1 MSRVREIVRRSLP
14 LAALLAAALAVPG
27 ARAAAAPPTVAVLYF
42 DYDGPDEELFALRKG
57 ITDFLVSQLASAE
70 TVQLVER
77 TRLQEVLAELELQ
90 QTRRIDPTSAAR
102 VGKLLGARYLVFG
115 SYFQLGAGLQATARI
130 VEVET
135 GKILFAHS
143 ALTTADDILP
153 VYLGLSDG
161 LKNFLVAK
169 LPALAAASKR
179 ADPPPRGAAAKPVAP
194 PRKQLK
200 LEQAKDHAVAL
211 DAIDR
216 KDKATAVKKL
226 QEVLAAND
234 DFPLASAQL
243 ASLN

>member
-1 MSRVREIVRRSLP
+1 MSRGLEIVRRFLP
-14 LAALLAAALAVPG
+14 CIAVAFALAVPG
-27 ARAAAAPPTVAVLYF
+27 ARAVAAQPTVAVLYF
-42 DYDGPDEELFALRKG
+42 DYDGADQELFELRKG
-57 ITDFLVSQLASAE
+57 ITDFLVSQLAAAE

-77 TRLQEVLAELELQ
+77 TRLQEVLAELDLQ

-102 VGKLLGARYLVFG
+102 IGKLLGARYLVFG
-115 SYFQLGAGLQATARI
+115 SYFQLGAGLQASARI

-161 LKNFLVAK
+161 LKGFLVTK
-169 LPALAAASKR
+169 LPALAATSKR
-179 ADPPPRGAAAKPVAP
+179 PGPLPRGTAAKPVP
-194 PRKQLK
+194 PPKKLK
-200 LEQAKDHAVAL
+200 LKQAKDHAVAL

-216 KDKATAVKKL
+216 KDKATAVNKL
-226 QEVLAAND
+226 KELLADNG
-234 DFPLASAQL
+234 DFPLAAAQL